1 MEVTKTKKEPDL
13 ISECI
18 KNNTMVYG
26 FVISNPLADEFIE
39 LVKTKG
45 GRECEILVSLVK
57 QWIKENQD

>member
-1 MEVTKTKKEPDL
+1 MKANKTKKEPDL

-39 LVKTKG
+39 LIKTKG
-45 GRECEILVSLVK
+45 GSE
-57 QWIKENQD
+57 